1 MSEIATTIPGGDLDA
16 GPDLTEHVAGAIA
29 ASAASGAATAGM
41 NGREKAATLLV
52 TLGPERAAKIFACLG
67 EGEIESLSLEMTKMG
82 YIDPSQT
89 DAVLQ
94 EVAET
99 AMVAGWAGSGGFDYA
114 REVLEKA
121 VGEERTQAIMARL
134 AAVVEKRPFDFLR
147 RSTPDQ
153 IAGFLANEAPQ
164 TVALVIANLEPNL
177 GASVVRTLEPE
188 LQADVAM
195 RIATMGDISPDV
207 TREIEAVIRNK
218 VAMVM
223 SAEFQVAGGLEAIV
237 DILARSDRATE
248 RNVID
253 RLAERDRELAE
264 EIRLKL
270 FVFEDIVKLDDRSM
284 QILLKDVDQKDLTTA
299 LRGVPDEVRDKV
311 LSNLSSRSAE
321 MLLDELS
328 VQPPM
333 KRRTVEEAQ
342 GRIVATVRRL
352 EEAEAISIGR
362 SDDDDEELL

>member
-1 MSEIATTIPGGDLDA
+1 MTTPLPAAELPPGGQDM
-16 GPDLTEHVAGAIA
+16 TNQVAGAL
-29 ASAASGAATAGM
+29 AATTGSAQGGLS
-41 NGREKAATLLV
+41 GREKAATLLV
-52 TLGPERAAKIFACLG
+52 TLGPERAAKIFNCLG

-82 YIDPSQT
+82 YIDPGQT
-89 DAVLQ
+89 DAVLA

-121 VGEERTQAIMARL
+121 VGEERTQEIMSRL

-153 IAGFLANEAPQ
+153 ITGFLDNEAPQ
-164 TVALVIANLEPNL
+164 TIALVIANLEPNL
-177 GASVVRTLEPE
+177 GASVVRALEPE
-188 LQADVAM
+188 TQADVAM
-195 RIATMGDISPDV
+195 RIATMGEISPDV
-207 TREIEAVIRNK
+207 TREIESVIRQK

-223 SAEFQVAGGLEAIV
+223 SAEYQVAGGVDAIV
-237 DILARSDRATE
+237 DILSRSDRATE

-253 RLAERDRELAE
+253 RLAERNRELAE
-264 EIRLKL
+264 EIRLRL
-270 FVFEDIVKLDDRSM
+270 FVFEDIVKIDDRSM
-284 QILLKDVDQKDLTTA
+284 QILLKDVDQKDLVSA
-299 LRGVPDEVRDKV
+299 LRGVPDEVKDKV
-311 LSNLSSRSAE
+311 LSNLSSRAAE

-328 VQPPM
+328 VQLPQ
-333 KRRTVEEAQ
+333 KRRAVEEAQ

-362 SDDDDEELL
+362 PDDDEEELL

>member
-1 MSEIATTIPGGDLDA
+1 MSEIATMPNGDLATVPSGEDMTDKMTA
-16 GPDLTEHVAGAIA
+16 AIA
-29 ASAASGAATAGM
+29 ATSMGAGKID
-41 NGREKAATLLV
+41 GRKKAAILLCS
-52 TLGPERAAKIFACLG
+52 LGPERAAKIFSHLG
-67 EGEIESLSLEMTKMG
+67 EGEIESLSLEMTQVG
-82 YIDPSQT
+82 FIDPGESDT
-89 DAVLQ
+89 VLR

-99 AMVAGWAGSGGFDYA
+99 AMVAQWAGTGGFEYA

-121 VGEERTQAIMARL
+121 VGEERSSEIMRRL
-134 AAVVEKRPFDFLR
+134 SAVIEKRPFDFLR

-153 IAGFLANEAPQ
+153 ISSFLANEAPQ
-164 TVALVIANLEPNL
+164 TVALVIANLDPAL
-177 GASVVRTLEPE
+177 GAEVIRALEPAR
-188 LQADVAM
+188 QADVAM

-207 TREIEAVIRNK
+207 TREIESVIRQK

-223 SAEFQVAGGLEAIV
+223 SAEYQVAGGVDAIV
-237 DILARSDRATE
+237 DILSRSDRTTE

-253 RLAERDRELAE
+253 RLAERNQSLAE

-284 QILLKDVDQKDLTTA
+284 QILLKDTDQKDLVSA
-299 LRGVPDEVRDKV
+299 LRGVPDEVKDKV
-311 LSNLSSRSAE
+311 LANLSSRAAE

-328 VQPPM
+328 VQPPQ

-362 SDDDDEELL
+362 QDGEDEELL

>member
-1 MSEIATTIPGGDLDA
+1 
-16 GPDLTEHVAGAIA
+16 
-29 ASAASGAATAGM
+29 M

-52 TLGPERAAKIFACLG
+52 TLGPERAAKVFACLG

-147 RSTPDQ
+147 RSTPEQ
-153 IAGFLANEAPQ
+153 IAGFLAHEATQ
-164 TVALVIANLEPNL
+164 TIALVIANLEPTL
-177 GASVVRTLEPE
+177 GASVIRTLEPE
-188 LQADVAM
+188 QQAEVAM

-223 SAEFQVAGGLEAIV
+223 SAEFQVAGGLDAIV
-237 DILARSDRATE
+237 DILSRSDRATE

-284 QILLKDVDQKDLTTA
+284 QILLKDVDQKDLVSA
-299 LRGVPDEVRDKV
+299 LRGVPDEVKDKV
-311 LSNLSSRSAE
+311 LSNLSSRAAE

-328 VQPPM
+328 VQPPQ

-362 SDDDDEELL
+362 SDGEDEELL